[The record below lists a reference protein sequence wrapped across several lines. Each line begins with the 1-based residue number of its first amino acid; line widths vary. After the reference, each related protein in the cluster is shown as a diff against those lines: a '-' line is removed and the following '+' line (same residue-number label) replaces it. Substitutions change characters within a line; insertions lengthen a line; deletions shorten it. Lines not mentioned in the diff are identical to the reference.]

1 MASETDAEL
10 ILRSLDR
17 PECFEAIFDRHAPS
31 VHRYLRRRIGDG
43 LAEELAAETFARAFN
58 ARRRFDAHHA
68 SALPWLY
75 GIAVNLIRMHRRSEE
90 RRLRA
95 YGLVAEPDLQPSSS
109 AEDEARLDAAALGPA
124 LSEALATLPP
134 GQREVLL
141 LHAWAGLS
149 HAEIAEALAVS
160 PGNVRKRLHRA
171 RVHVAERIEQ
181 CGNEVSSDKLFETRT
196 TR

>member
-17 PECFEAIFDRHAPS
+17 PECFEAIFDRHAAG

-43 LAEELAAETFARAFN
+43 LAEELTAETFARAFN
-58 ARRRFDAHHA
+58 ARARFDARHQ

-75 GIAVNLIRMHRRSEE
+75 GIAVNLIRMHRRSEQ

-95 YGLVAEPDLQPSSS
+95 YGLAAELDREPSSS
-109 AEDEARLDAAALGPA
+109 AEDDARLDAAALGPA
-124 LSEALATLPP
+124 LSDALATLPP
-134 GQREVLL
+134 EQREVLL

-149 HAEIAEALAVS
+149 HAEIARALTISA
-160 PGNVRKRLHRA
+160 GNVRKRLHRA
-171 RVHVAERIEQ
+171 RVDVAERIEQ
-181 CGNEVSSDKLFETRT
+181 RGNELSSDRQIETRT
-196 TR
+196 PT